1 MRRIVLVLTLLNLIL
16 LSACAKGKYAS
27 NKLADKNNKV
37 ANVVNEQIKK
47 EESKVNTNNSKVDE
61 TKESI
66 SETKE
71 SISET
76 KESNATGSSNKGN
89 ETTDKAKDTGVDYD
103 LTTMNSDMVY
113 ASVYQLMVDPETY
126 VGKTFKMQG
135 TYYSTFYEPTNKYY
149 HYVIIEDAAACCAQG
164 LEFVWGDGSHVY
176 PDEYPA
182 NESRVEV
189 SGTFETYKEGEDERL
204 YCRIVNATMRPLEK

>member
-71 SISET
+71 NISET
-76 KESNATGSSNKGN
+76 KESNATKSSNKGN

>member
-71 SISET
+71 NIGET
-76 KESNATGSSNKGN
+76 KESNATKSSNKGN

-182 NESRVEV
+182 NESKVEV

>member
-71 SISET
+71 
-76 KESNATGSSNKGN
+76 SSNKGN

-182 NESRVEV
+182 NESKVEV

>member
-1 MRRIVLVLTLLNLIL
+1 MRRIVLVLTLLNLSL

-71 SISET
+71 I
-76 KESNATGSSNKGN
+76 NATGSSNKGN

-182 NESRVEV
+182 NESKVEV

>member
-47 EESKVNTNNSKVDE
+47 EESKVNTNNSEVDE

-71 SISET
+71 NISET
-76 KESNATGSSNKGN
+76 KESSNKGN
-89 ETTDKAKDTGVDYD
+89 ETTDKAKDTSVDYD

-164 LEFVWGDGSHVY
+164 GEFVWGDVSHVY

>member
-47 EESKVNTNNSKVDE
+47 EESKVNTNNSEVDE

-71 SISET
+71 NISET
-76 KESNATGSSNKGN
+76 KESSNKGN
-89 ETTDKAKDTGVDYD
+89 ETTDKAKDTSVDYD

>member
-16 LSACAKGKYAS
+16 LSACAKGRYAS

-47 EESKVNTNNSKVDE
+47 EESKVNTNNSEVDE

-71 SISET
+71 NISET
-76 KESNATGSSNKGN
+76 KESSNKGN